1 MPTCAMV
8 PFSLA
13 VYGSETLCP
22 PHALA
27 ALVSFP
33 HLEEVPA
40 LLVHLPG
47 AIAVVDE
54 VDVPVLVGIGSA

>member
-1 MPTCAMV
+1 MPTCAMA

-13 VYGSETLCP
+13 AYGSEMLCLP
-22 PHALA
+22 RALA

-33 HLEEVPA
+33 HLEEVLA

-47 AIAVVDE
+47 AVAGVDE
-54 VDVPVLVGIGSA
+54 VDVPVLAGIGSA